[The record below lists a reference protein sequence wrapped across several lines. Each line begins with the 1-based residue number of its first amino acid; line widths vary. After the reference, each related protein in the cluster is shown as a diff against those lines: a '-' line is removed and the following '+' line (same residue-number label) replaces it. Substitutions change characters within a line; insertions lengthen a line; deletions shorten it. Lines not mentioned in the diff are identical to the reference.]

1 MTATTTA
8 SSLSPIAAFR
18 AKMAAGAICIG
29 ASITLMDPRV
39 TDALGD
45 SVDFVWID
53 MEHSLMSPE
62 AVHGHLL
69 AAKARGAP
77 ALVRVT
83 GSGAPFIKPV
93 LDAGADGVIVPQVR
107 SAEEV
112 QQIVAD
118 CRYPPLGQRGYGP
131 RVPSNYGRDGGNA
144 YLERANRELF
154 VAVQIENVEA
164 FNALDAILAVPGL
177 DSIVLGPMDLSASMG
192 YFGELEHPAV
202 AAALDTIITKSRAAG
217 RFVGSG
223 MGIDPRFAAAL
234 AQRGVQWLQVGGDC
248 DYMIFAMDQ
257 LTAAIHSR
265 LADNPS

>member
-1 MTATTTA
+1 MTTTA
-8 SSLSPIAAFR
+8 TNLSPIAAFR
-18 AKMAAGAICIG
+18 TKLTAGAICIG
-29 ASITLMDPRV
+29 ASITLTDPRV

-45 SVDFVWID
+45 SVDFFWID

-69 AAKARGAP
+69 AAKARGVP

-83 GSGAPFIKPV
+83 GSSTPFIKPV
-93 LDAGADGVIVPQVR
+93 LDAGADGIIVPQVC
-107 SAEEV
+107 SAAEV

-118 CRYPPLGQRGYGP
+118 CRYPPLGRRGYGP

-144 YLERANRELF
+144 FIERANREIF
-154 VAVQIENVEA
+154 VAVQIENLEA
-164 FNALDAILAVPGL
+164 LNALDAILAITGL
-177 DSIVLGPMDLSASMG
+177 DSIVLGPMDLSAAMG
-192 YFGELEHPAV
+192 LFGELEHPTV

-223 MGIDPRFAAAL
+223 MGADARFATRM

-248 DYMIFAMDQ
+248 DYMVLAMDQ
-257 LTAAIHSR
+257 LTTTIHSR
-265 LADNPS
+265 LAGAAA

>member
-8 SSLSPIAAFR
+8 SSTSPIAAFR

-29 ASITLMDPRV
+29 ASITLIDPRV

-53 MEHSLMSPE
+53 MEHSLMGPE

-69 AAKARGAP
+69 AAKARGVP

-83 GSGAPFIKPV
+83 GSSTPFIKPV
-93 LDAGADGVIVPQVR
+93 LDAGADGIIVPQVR
-107 SAEEV
+107 SAAEV
-112 QQIVAD
+112 QQIVDD
-118 CRYPPLGQRGYGP
+118 CRYPPLGRRGYGP

-144 YLERANRELF
+144 YVERANREVF
-154 VAVQIENVEA
+154 VAVQIENLDA

-177 DSIVLGPMDLSASMG
+177 DSIVLGPMDLSAAMG
-192 YFGELEHPAV
+192 LFGELEHPTV
-202 AAALDTIITKSRAAG
+202 AAALETIITKSRAAG

-223 MGIDPRFAAAL
+223 MGADARFAATMV
-234 AQRGVQWLQVGGDC
+234 QRGVQWLQVGGDC
-248 DYMIFAMDQ
+248 DYMILAVDQ
-257 LTAAIHSR
+257 VTAAIHSR
-265 LADNPS
+265 LSDKPS